1 MNTNIINPFVFWNG
15 KGQIIPHLL
24 YEFFANKGLGN
35 YFSDTIN
42 KKVSEP
48 VIVKIVG
55 NIVSPVNV
63 GYLLDITKNYI
74 LELTQESGEAGPILD
89 SLHKSTALFGDKN
102 LKLLPT
108 LSLGFLTDRADCG
121 YFPFKNGVIK
131 VTGDDVQLLKYDDV
145 DQYVWEKNIIQ
156 LDYALVDL
164 SAPGETCDFLQFLK
178 DLTVVDEDLKSVER
192 FNALNS
198 AMGYLVH
205 RKKNAAE
212 TKAII
217 LLDVYKNGMPN
228 GGSGKTLLIN
238 AIGKIRH
245 LSIIDGKRLDFRE
258 WYALS
263 SVELETQVLLFD
275 DVAKD
280 FNFEVIFP
288 LMSTGMFVRRKYKD
302 HVFVPFEKAP
312 KVAITTNYAING
324 NSSSFLRRMYEF
336 EVSGTYSSDY
346 SPRDKFGR
354 NFFDEWDDDEWNR
367 FYNVIVQCLQ
377 MFLKNGLMASDPINL
392 SLTKLINR
400 TSEEFVDWADA
411 KLVPDI
417 LYDKKQLYDIFLK
430 AYPELSSK
438 LKQRDFT
445 RWLRAY
451 GDYKK
456 LVTAESHSGDTR
468 YVQFTTDPI
477 V

>member
-1 MNTNIINPFVFWNG
+1 MVTNITNLFVFWNG

-24 YEFFANKGLGN
+24 YEYFASKGIGN
-35 YFSDTIN
+35 YFSDEIN
-42 KKVSEP
+42 KKTSEP

-74 LELTQESGEAGPILD
+74 LECTQESGEAGPILD

-108 LSLGFLTDRADCG
+108 LNLEFLTDRADCG

-131 VTGDDVQLLKYDDV
+131 VTSDDVLLLKYDEI
-145 DQYVWEKNIIQ
+145 DQYIWGKNIIK
-156 LDYALVDL
+156 LDYIPFDL
-164 SAPGETCDFLQFLK
+164 STPGETCDFLQFLK
-178 DLTVVDEDLKSVER
+178 DITVVEDALKSVER
-192 FNALNS
+192 FNALSS
-198 AMGYLVH
+198 AIGYLAH
-205 RKKNAAE
+205 RKKDAAT

-217 LLDVYKNGMPN
+217 LLDVYSDGLPG

-238 AIGKIRH
+238 AIGKIRN
-245 LSIIDGKRLDFRE
+245 LSIIDGKRYDSRE
-258 WYALS
+258 WFGLS

-275 DVAKD
+275 DVPKEFD
-280 FNFEVIFP
+280 FELIFP

-324 NSSSFLRRMYEF
+324 TSSSFLRRMYEF

-354 NFFDEWDDDEWNR
+354 NMFDEWDNEEWNR
-367 FYNVIVQCLQ
+367 FYNVIIQCLQ
-377 MFLKNGLMASDPINL
+377 VFLKNGLIDSEPINL
-392 SLTKLINR
+392 GLSKLINK
-400 TSEEFVDWADA
+400 SSSEFVEWADL
-411 KLVPDI
+411 KLAPAT
-417 LYDKKQLYDIFLK
+417 LYDKKRLYDGFVK
-430 AYPELSSK
+430 AYPELSGK
-438 LKQRDFT
+438 VKQSNFT
-445 RWLRAY
+445 RWLRNWAE
-451 GDYKK
+451 YKK
-456 LVTAESHSGDTR
+456 LVTTESHSGDSR
-468 YVQFTTDPI
+468 FIQFSTEPI